1 MRGAMQTL
9 AAGSVWSEPGNQ
21 PHYVWVKDEPVVIQ
35 IIGYGP
41 TENDTG
47 RSVSTKA
54 EENTAVEAAAWRPQF
69 SGGVWL
75 LRFGLGITILWV
87 ILGLTYIFGSLG
99 WRQFA
104 GLTPDELG
112 GFLEGSFAPLAF
124 LWLVIG
130 YFLQREELR
139 QNTDALRAQ
148 AKEIQLSVEQLMI
161 QSDKMAQTEIHS
173 RQRTFLQ
180 VVERVYMQLGTIAGL
195 LYTSSQGI
203 TGSGHITQE
212 EIGEMFA
219 KLSNRDTEVFS
230 RQLLEATFRMDSDE
244 DCYELFYG
252 TDIRAR
258 HSNHFI
264 RTFERMLARATEVD
278 EDTMIRDAVG
288 ASTHA
293 FLYHRAKRYQAMAPD
308 ELADYRKTGISI
320 QL

>member
-1 MRGAMQTL
+1 MT
-9 AAGSVWSEPGNQ
+9 EEQ
-21 PHYVWVKDEPVVIQ
+21 PKQ
-35 IIGYGP
+35 R
-41 TENDTG
+41 N
-47 RSVSTKA
+47 
-54 EENTAVEAAAWRPQF
+54 AVWRPTV
-69 SGGVWL
+69 GGSAWL
-75 LRFGLGITILWV
+75 LWFGTTVTVLWV
-87 ILGLTYIFGSLG
+87 AFGLTYIFGSFG
-99 WRQFA
+99 WANFA
-104 GLTPDELG
+104 GQRPDELG

-148 AKEIQLSVEQLMI
+148 AREIQLSVEQLMI

-180 VVERVYMQLGTIAGL
+180 VVERVYTQLGTIAGL
-195 LYTSSQGI
+195 LYTSSQGV
-203 TGSGHITQE
+203 TGTGHVTQE

-219 KLSNRDTEVFS
+219 KLSTRDTEVFS
-230 RQLLEATFRMDSDE
+230 RQLLEARFRMESDE
-244 DCYELFYG
+244 ECYELFYG
-252 TDIRAR
+252 TEIRAR

-293 FLYHRAKRYQAMAPD
+293 FLYYIAKRYQQMAPP

-320 QL
+320 QI